1 MAHFKFR
8 SLPRRPRASSRSK
21 RRIRAATPV
30 NTKFHFP
37 PAPGAPP
44 VKSMSSHV
52 ILLTDAHEAPA
63 YELIEALRAAG
74 VKTLIEGLR
83 EVEVEKAL
91 AQQKKREGKV
101 EAEGPPP
108 LAVLYEVV
116 PGADMVELHTAIDH
130 SKAFWPGAPLIACR
144 RQTNGY
150 QSHNLRSLDGA
161 SLKRLGFAAIAD
173 KSAQL
178 PALLREIEGHGNT
191 GELRLPEL
199 IQEPVTSTPS
209 SLPPKIK
216 FSHLRAAYELVC
228 SLHFSGDQSGAA
240 NTALAGLQDLVDA
253 DRWAIYLFTEA
264 KGLEGSTL
272 EAIAV
277 HKAGQEQRTEDDWGR
292 LLNAEPDLPIGS
304 ETKAAKRAAAGMGT
318 IKRKERGQFVVA
330 VPLICGERILG
341 VIEGIREGSG
351 AYAFKKTDVALLD
364 SLALPIA
371 SALANAVRIAE
382 AERLSQTD
390 DLTKLHNARYLR
402 QFLLN
407 EIRRARRYGTSVAA
421 LFLDLDD
428 FKRINDEHGHLV
440 GSHVLMEIAA
450 VILSS
455 VRDTDAV
462 ARYGGDEFVIVLPDT
477 GIELAGSVAERIRQK
492 ISRHYFTG
500 GRRLQLSLTASFGVA
515 TFPKHASS
523 PQQLIACADTAMY
536 EAKAANK
543 NCVRFA
549 ADLPAKEP
557 LQELIESVE
566 AELVTSDN

>member
-1 MAHFKFR
+1 MA
-8 SLPRRPRASSRSK
+8 
-21 RRIRAATPV
+21 
-30 NTKFHFP
+30 
-37 PAPGAPP
+37 
-44 VKSMSSHV
+44 SHV
-52 ILLTDAHEAPA
+52 VLLTDAHEAPA
-63 YELIEALRAAG
+63 YELIEALRSAG

-83 EVEVEKAL
+83 DVEVEVTL
-91 AQQKKREGKV
+91 ARGREFQRTS
-101 EAEGPPP
+101 ETLGPPP

-130 SKAFWPGAPLIACR
+130 AKAFWPGAPLVACR
-144 RQTNGY
+144 RHVQGF

-161 SLKRLGFAAIAD
+161 TLKRLGFRAIAD
-173 KSAQL
+173 KAAQL
-178 PALLREIEGHGNT
+178 PALLREIEGQGGT
-191 GELRLPEL
+191 GELNLPGIADKSDSNGPPQLPGRLRR
-199 IQEPVTSTPS
+199 S
-209 SLPPKIK
+209 SV
-216 FSHLRAAYELVC
+216 RAAFDLVS
-228 SLHFSGDQSGAA
+228 SLHFIGDQNDAA
-240 NTALAGLQDLVDA
+240 NSALRGLQRLIDA
-253 DRWAIYLFTEA
+253 DRWTIFLASES
-264 KGLEGSTL
+264 KGLDGSTL

-277 HKAGQEQRTEDDWGR
+277 RTSDQTDEIDNDENWRRPFSGEPR
-292 LLNAEPDLPIGS
+292 LHLQAESRAVKL
-304 ETKAAKRAAAGMGT
+304 AANGMGT
-318 IKRKERGQFVVA
+318 IRRKERGNFMLA

-341 VIEGIREGSG
+341 VIEGVRNSSLGKN
-351 AYAFKKTDVALLD
+351 FKNSDVTLLD
-364 SLALPIA
+364 ALAHPIA

-407 EIRRARRYGTSVAA
+407 EIRRARRYGSSVAA

-440 GSHVLMEIAA
+440 GSHVLMEMAA

-462 ARYGGDEFVIVLPDT
+462 ARYGGDEFVLVLPDT
-477 GIELAGSVAERIRQK
+477 GTDLAGVVAERIRQK
-492 ISRHYFTG
+492 ISRYQFTG

-515 TFPKHASS
+515 AFPLHASS

-549 ADLPAKEP
+549 QGVAARDATHTEP
-557 LQELIESVE
+557 PVKTPE
-566 AELVTSDN
+566 AAAEPETVN

>member
-1 MAHFKFR
+1 
-8 SLPRRPRASSRSK
+8 
-21 RRIRAATPV
+21 
-30 NTKFHFP
+30 
-37 PAPGAPP
+37 
-44 VKSMSSHV
+44 MSSHV

-83 EVEVEKAL
+83 EVEVEVAL
-91 AQQKKREGKV
+91 AKQQKRDGMRG
-101 EAEGPPP
+101 AEGPPP

-130 SKAFWPGAPLIACR
+130 AKAFWPGAPLVACR

-150 QSHNLRSLDGA
+150 QSHNLRSLDGV

-178 PALLREIEGHGNT
+178 PALLREIEGHGAS
-191 GELRLPEL
+191 GELRMPALSEKPADAE
-199 IQEPVTSTPS
+199 TS
-209 SLPPKIK
+209 SLPKKIK
-216 FSHLRAAYELVC
+216 ASHLRAAYDLVS

-240 NTALAGLQDLVDA
+240 STALAGLGDLIYA
-253 DRWAIYLFTEA
+253 DRWAIYLFSES
-264 KGLEGSTL
+264 KGLEGATL

-277 HKAGQEQRTEDDWGR
+277 RRPGQEGSKTEEEWGR
-292 LLNAEPDLPIGS
+292 LLNVEPDLPIGS
-304 ETKAAKRAAAGMGT
+304 ETKAAKRAAAGMGI
-318 IKRKERGQFVVA
+318 IKRKEKRQFVVA
-330 VPLICGERILG
+330 IPLICGERILG
-341 VIEGIREGSG
+341 VIEGIREGHG
-351 AYAFKKTDVALLD
+351 ARAFKKADVALLD
-364 SLALPIA
+364 SLSLPIA

-407 EIRRARRYGTSVAA
+407 EIRRARRYGSSVAA

-428 FKRINDEHGHLV
+428 FKQINDVYGHLV

-455 VRDTDAV
+455 IRDTDAV

-477 GIELAGSVAERIRQK
+477 GIELAGQVAERIRQK
-492 ISRHYFTG
+492 ITRHMFNG
-500 GRRLQLSLTASFGVA
+500 GRRLQLPLTASFGVA
-515 TFPKHASS
+515 AFPKHASS

-549 ADLPAKEP
+549 ADLASREP
-557 LQELIESVE
+557 TKRVAATPE
-566 AELVTSDN
+566 ATDYTDLPN

>member
-1 MAHFKFR
+1 M
-8 SLPRRPRASSRSK
+8 
-21 RRIRAATPV
+21 
-30 NTKFHFP
+30 
-37 PAPGAPP
+37 
-44 VKSMSSHV
+44 SHV

-63 YELIEALRAAG
+63 YELIEALRGAG

-83 EVEVEKAL
+83 EVEVEVAL
-91 AQQKKREGKV
+91 AKQQKREGV
-101 EAEGPPP
+101 RDAEGPPP

-130 SKAFWPGAPLIACR
+130 AKAFWPGAPLVACR

-161 SLKRLGFAAIAD
+161 TLKRLGFLAIAD

-178 PALLREIEGHGNT
+178 PALLREIEGHGNS
-191 GELRLPEL
+191 GELRLPEM
-199 IQEPVTSTPS
+199 IHHQPEAESS

-216 FSHLRAAYELVC
+216 ASHLRAAFELVS
-228 SLHFSGDQSGAA
+228 SLHFSNDQSGAA
-240 NTALAGLQDLVDA
+240 NTALEGLQGLIKA
-253 DRWAIYLFTEA
+253 DRWAIYLFSET
-264 KGLEGSTL
+264 KGFEGATL

-277 HKAGQEQRTEDDWGR
+277 RKAGQEGSRNEDEWKR
-292 LLNAEPDLPIGS
+292 LLNAEPDLPLGS
-304 ETKAAKRAAAGMGT
+304 ETKSAKRAAAGMG
-318 IKRKERGQFVVA
+318 IVKRKERGRFVVA

-341 VIEGIREGSG
+341 VIEGIREGAGSR
-351 AYAFKKTDVALLD
+351 AFKKPDVALLD
-364 SLALPIA
+364 TLSLPIA

-407 EIRRARRYGTSVAA
+407 EIRRARRYGSSVAA

-428 FKRINDEHGHLV
+428 FKQINDEHGHLV
-440 GSHVLMEIAA
+440 GSHVLMEMAA

-455 VRDTDAV
+455 IRDTDAV

-477 GIELAGSVAERIRQK
+477 GTELAGQVAERIRHR
-492 ISRHYFTG
+492 ITRHNFTG

-515 TFPKHASS
+515 AFPKHASS

-549 ADLPAKEP
+549 ADLAPRELAKHAAMTAE
-557 LQELIESVE
+557 ENMEVVGESR
-566 AELVTSDN
+566 

>member
-1 MAHFKFR
+1 M
-8 SLPRRPRASSRSK
+8 
-21 RRIRAATPV
+21 
-30 NTKFHFP
+30 
-37 PAPGAPP
+37 
-44 VKSMSSHV
+44 SHV

-83 EVEVEKAL
+83 EVEVEVAL
-91 AQQKKREGKV
+91 AKQQKRDGV
-101 EAEGPPP
+101 PDSEGPPP

-130 SKAFWPGAPLIACR
+130 AKAFWPGAPLIACR

-161 SLKRLGFAAIAD
+161 TLKRLGFLTIAD

-178 PALLREIEGHGNT
+178 PALLREIEGRGDS
-191 GELRLPEL
+191 GELRFPE
-199 IQEPVTSTPS
+199 IVQVPTEASSS

-216 FSHLRAAYELVC
+216 FSDLKAAYDLVS

-240 NTALAGLQDLVDA
+240 NTALAGLQDLINA
-253 DRWAIYLFTEA
+253 DRWAIYLFSES
-264 KGLEGSTL
+264 KGIEGATL

-277 HKAGQEQRTEDDWGR
+277 RKAGQHRSRKEEDWDRIW
-292 LLNAEPDLPIGS
+292 NVETDLPLGS

-318 IKRKERGQFVVA
+318 TKKKERGQFVVA

-351 AYAFKKTDVALLD
+351 SHAFKKTDVAMLD
-364 SLALPIA
+364 SLARPIA

-407 EIRRARRYGTSVAA
+407 EIRRARRYGSSVAA

-428 FKRINDEHGHLV
+428 FKQINDEHGHLV
-440 GSHVLMEIAA
+440 GSHVLMEMAA

-455 VRDTDAV
+455 IRDTDAV

-477 GIELAGSVAERIRQK
+477 GTDLAGQVAERIRHR
-492 ISRHYFTG
+492 ITRHNFNG

-515 TFPKHASS
+515 AFPKHASS

-549 ADLPAKEP
+549 ADLAAREP
-557 LQELIESVE
+557 SKRMVPSPEVADHADLQL
-566 AELVTSDN
+566 

>member
-1 MAHFKFR
+1 M
-8 SLPRRPRASSRSK
+8 
-21 RRIRAATPV
+21 
-30 NTKFHFP
+30 
-37 PAPGAPP
+37 
-44 VKSMSSHV
+44 SHV

-83 EVEVEKAL
+83 EVEVEVAL
-91 AQQKKREGKV
+91 AKQQKRAGV
-101 EAEGPPP
+101 PDSEGPPP

-130 SKAFWPGAPLIACR
+130 AKAFWPGAPLVACR

-150 QSHNLRSLDGA
+150 QSHNLRSLDGVT
-161 SLKRLGFAAIAD
+161 LKRLGFLAIAD

-178 PALLREIEGHGNT
+178 PALLREIEGKGDS
-191 GELRLPEL
+191 GELHFPEI
-199 IQEPVTSTPS
+199 IQPPTESSSS

-216 FSHLRAAYELVC
+216 FSDLKAAYDLVS

-240 NTALAGLQDLVDA
+240 NTALAGLQDLIKA
-253 DRWAIYLFTEA
+253 DRWAIYLFTES
-264 KGLEGSTL
+264 KGLEGSAL

-277 HKAGQEQRTEDDWGR
+277 RNAGQDRTRKEEEWDR
-292 LLNAEPDLPIGS
+292 LWNVEPGLPLGS

-318 IKRKERGQFVVA
+318 IKKKERGQFVVA

-341 VIEGIREGSG
+341 VIEGVREGSG
-351 AYAFKKTDVALLD
+351 SHAFKKTDVAMLD
-364 SLALPIA
+364 ALSQPIA

-407 EIRRARRYGTSVAA
+407 EIRRARRYGSSVAA

-428 FKRINDEHGHLV
+428 FKQVNDEHGHLV
-440 GSHVLMEIAA
+440 GSHVLMEMAA
-450 VILSS
+450 VILASI
-455 VRDTDAV
+455 RDTDAV

-477 GIELAGSVAERIRQK
+477 GTELAGQVAERIRHR
-492 ISRHYFTG
+492 ITRHNFTG

-515 TFPKHASS
+515 AFPKHASS

-549 ADLPAKEP
+549 ADLASRDQSKRVVPSPELADHTD
-557 LQELIESVE
+557 LQH
-566 AELVTSDN
+566 

>member
-1 MAHFKFR
+1 
-8 SLPRRPRASSRSK
+8 
-21 RRIRAATPV
+21 
-30 NTKFHFP
+30 
-37 PAPGAPP
+37 
-44 VKSMSSHV
+44 MSSHV

-63 YELIEALRAAG
+63 YELIEALRGAG

-91 AQQKKREGKV
+91 AQQKKREGV
-101 EAEGPPP
+101 HDAEGPPP

-130 SKAFWPGAPLIACR
+130 AKAFWPGAPLVACR

-161 SLKRLGFAAIAD
+161 TLKRLGFLAIAD

-178 PALLREIEGHGNT
+178 PALLHEIEAHGGT
-191 GELRLPEL
+191 GELRLPDIIDKPSE
-199 IQEPVTSTPS
+199 TNST
-209 SLPPKIK
+209 SLPRKIK
-216 FSHLRAAYELVC
+216 FNHLRAAYDIVS

-240 NTALAGLQDLVDA
+240 NTALTGLQGLIKA
-253 DRWAIYLFTEA
+253 DRWAVYLFSEE
-264 KGLEGSTL
+264 KGFETSTL

-277 HKAGQEQRTEDDWGR
+277 RKAGDEGTRNEEEWGQ
-292 LLNAEPDLPIGS
+292 LEPVLPIGS
-304 ETKAAKRAAAGMGT
+304 ETKAAKRAAAGMGI

-351 AYAFKKTDVALLD
+351 AHAFKKTDVELLD
-364 SLALPIA
+364 SLSLPIA

-407 EIRRARRYGTSVAA
+407 EIRRARRYQSSVAA

-428 FKRINDEHGHLV
+428 FKQINDEHGHLV
-440 GSHVLMEIAA
+440 GSHVLMEMAA

-455 VRDTDAV
+455 IRDTDAV

-477 GIELAGSVAERIRQK
+477 GTELAGQVAERIRQK
-492 ISRHYFTG
+492 IIRYKFTG

-515 TFPKHASS
+515 AFPKHASS

-549 ADLPAKEP
+549 ADLSSKEPAKRAAPSLENTDYA
-557 LQELIESVE
+557 ESR
-566 AELVTSDN
+566 DNQQPSV

>member
-1 MAHFKFR
+1 
-8 SLPRRPRASSRSK
+8 
-21 RRIRAATPV
+21 
-30 NTKFHFP
+30 
-37 PAPGAPP
+37 
-44 VKSMSSHV
+44 MSSHV

-83 EVEVEKAL
+83 EVEVEVAL
-91 AQQKKREGKV
+91 AKQKKDQGV
-101 EAEGPPP
+101 SDLDGPPP

-116 PGADMVELHTAIDH
+116 PGADMVELHTAINH
-130 SKAFWPGAPLIACR
+130 AKAFWPGAPLVACR
-144 RQTNGY
+144 RQMNGY
-150 QSHNLRSLDGA
+150 QSLNLRSLDGA
-161 SLKRLGFAAIAD
+161 TLKRLGFLAIAD

-178 PALLREIEGHGNT
+178 PALLREIEGRGNS
-191 GELRLPEL
+191 GELRFPE
-199 IQEPVTSTPS
+199 IVERPAGGRGCS

-216 FSHLRAAYELVC
+216 FNDLRAAFDLVA
-228 SLHFSGDQSGAA
+228 SLHFIGDQSGAA
-240 NTALAGLQDLVDA
+240 NTALAGLEQLIRA
-253 DRWAIYLFTEA
+253 DRWAIYLFSEE
-264 KGLEGSTL
+264 KGIESSTL

-277 HKAGQEQRTEDDWGR
+277 RRPGQPGSGSRSEEEWRRVLTGES
-292 LLNAEPDLPIGS
+292 DLPIGS
-304 ETKAAKRAAAGMGT
+304 ETKAAKRAAAGMGI
-318 IKRKERGQFVVA
+318 IKKKERGQFVLA

-351 AYAFKKTDVALLD
+351 THAFKKTDVALLD
-364 SLALPIA
+364 ALSLPIA

-407 EIRRARRYGTSVAA
+407 EIRRARRYGSSVAA

-440 GSHVLMEIAA
+440 GSHVLMEMAA

-455 VRDTDAV
+455 IRDTDAV

-477 GIELAGSVAERIRQK
+477 GTELAGTVAERIRQK
-492 ISRHYFTG
+492 ILRHQFTG
-500 GRRLQLSLTASFGVA
+500 GRRLQLSMTASFGVA
-515 TFPKHASS
+515 AFPKHASS

-549 ADLPAKEP
+549 ADLTPKQAAVD
-557 LQELIESVE
+557 QLIESL
-566 AELVTSDN
+566 ELEVVNPGQLQN